1 MTVMAI
7 DYGRSRWG
15 VAIGSGLFAQPLA
28 VLPTHNAWDK
38 LAQLISSHRPDLIVI
53 GQSEGKMAE
62 ESSIFASEV
71 TSRTGIPS
79 VLSDETLSSQ
89 ESMAL
94 LRQRYSGKRM
104 PPPPYDH
111 YAAAVILEH
120 YLEDHAQ
127 KN

>member
-1 MTVMAI
+1 MTIMAI

-28 VLPTHNAWDK
+28 VLPSQSAWSM
-38 LAQLISSHRPDLIVI
+38 LGQLTTSHRPDLIVI

-62 ESSIFASEV
+62 ESAVFAKEV
-71 TSRTGIPS
+71 TQRTGIPT

-94 LRQRYSGKRM
+94 LRQRYAGKRM

-111 YAAAVILEH
+111 YAAALILEH
-120 YLEDHAQ
+120 YLEDHAE
-127 KN
+127 KS